1 MTKSVYETGSGLYAP
16 LRVILYEDETGGSVF
31 EYDKPSTLFG
41 QFCDERVAAVA
52 RGLDAALE
60 RALGQALE
68 YV

>member
-16 LRVILYEDETGGSVF
+16 LSVILYEDETGGPVF

-41 QFCDERVAAVA
+41 QVSDEQVAVVA

-60 RALGQALE
+60 RVSGQALE